1 MSDALLVTRG
11 ILLNSDGPEAAE
23 SLVAFDKWLKEY
35 LFQRFVQG
43 QIAFGGIVPHDHPG
57 KQIPATLDR
66 SCPPPWDF
74 DGHIE
79 SQIKKETESKP
90 AVKPV
95 IAHVDNNGAKAKTHF
110 NLAKDLGP
118 LPEAKLTDPAPAEFV
133 DVRAGA
139 DQQIAEVICLG
150 EPQKNWPPPKK
161 AGEPQEVDLLKLQL
175 RAQAKADQMGISV
188 THLFVKHLHISM
200 PMFMRKAATHGA
212 IACTKWATY
221 LANAFGTDILISG

>member
-1 MSDALLVTRG
+1 MHDALLVTRG

-23 SLVAFDKWLKEY
+23 SLAAFDKWLKEY
-35 LFQRFVQG
+35 LFQRFIQG
-43 QIAFGGIVPHDHPG
+43 QIAFGGVIPHDHPG

-74 DGHIE
+74 GGNPDKAT
-79 SQIKKETESKP
+79 QKEAEAKP
-90 AVKPV
+90 EVKPV
-95 IAHVDNNGAKAKTHF
+95 IAHVDNNGAKPAKSKSHF
-110 NLAKDLGP
+110 NLAKGLGP
-118 LPEAKLTDPAPAEFV
+118 LPEAKLIDPAPVEV
-133 DVRAGA
+133 KVGA
-139 DQQIAEVICLG
+139 DQQTAEVICLG

-221 LANAFGTDILISG
+221 LASAFGQDILISE